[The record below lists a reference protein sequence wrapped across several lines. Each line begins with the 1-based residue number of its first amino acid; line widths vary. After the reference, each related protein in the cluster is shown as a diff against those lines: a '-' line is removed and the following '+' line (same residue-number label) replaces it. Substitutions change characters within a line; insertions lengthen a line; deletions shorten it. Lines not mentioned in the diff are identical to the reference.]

1 MLKEEDKIRIN
12 IEREVVLIC
21 KPKHKIYS
29 FLIPNHHITQI
40 IINQDRVFKQKHQV
54 REWKLIGD
62 KSNRILKYSMILL
75 MY

>member
-54 REWKLIGD
+54 RE
-62 KSNRILKYSMILL
+62 
-75 MY
+75 